1 VIARLP
7 RLAASASD
15 RLRATDLPQ
24 VGLLVL
30 AAMVAALALAWP
42 GRPGAPNE
50 AWYAVAQTRSVLQ
63 ALLALGYGIG
73 LAHEGPR
80 RAVGTVIGVLVVAV
94 STLPLE
100 LVAHVGS
107 VPATP
112 AWWAWLMTPI
122 AVAGQLAI
130 GAGLGLI
137 VRRLRLGAVAPLL
150 VPAAVVGAV
159 ALDVRLGITVL
170 NPLTA
175 ALAVT
180 PPYLAVHAAA
190 ALAGLAVALL
200 AVRRGWS
207 AP

>member
-7 RLAASASD
+7 RLAESASE

-42 GRPGAPNE
+42 GRPGVPNE

-73 LAHEGPR
+73 LGPEGPR
-80 RAVGTVIGVLVVAV
+80 RAVGTAIGVLVVAL
-94 STLPLE
+94 SMLPLE

-107 VPATP
+107 APATP
-112 AWWAWLMTPI
+112 AWWAWAMTPV

-130 GAGLGLI
+130 GAGLGLL
-137 VRRLRLGAVAPLL
+137 VRKVRLVAVAPLL

-159 ALDVRLGITVL
+159 VLDVRLGVTVL

-175 ALAVT
+175 ALVVT
-180 PPYLAVHAAA
+180 PAYLVVHALAAGIGLAIAVAA
-190 ALAGLAVALL
+190 A
-200 AVRRGWS
+200 RRGWG
-207 AP
+207 AA

>member
-7 RLAASASD
+7 SLAESASE

-24 VGLLVL
+24 IGLLVL
-30 AAMVAALALAWP
+30 AAMVAALALSWP
-42 GRPGAPNE
+42 ARPGAPNE

-73 LAHEGPR
+73 LAQEGPR
-80 RAVGTVIGVLVVAV
+80 RAAGTVIGVMVVAL

-112 AWWAWLMTPI
+112 AWWAWVMTPI

-130 GAGLGLI
+130 GAGIGVS
-137 VRRLRLGAVAPLL
+137 VRRLRLAVVAPLF
-150 VPAAVVGAV
+150 VPAAVIGAV
-159 ALDVRLGITVL
+159 ALDVRLGVTVL

-175 ALAVT
+175 ALVVT
-180 PPYLAVHAAA
+180 PAYLIVHALAA
-190 ALAGLAVALL
+190 IVGLAIAVVA
-200 AVRRGWS
+200 ARRGWR
-207 AP
+207 AR

>member
-1 VIARLP
+1 MTARLP
-7 RLAASASD
+7 RLAASASE

-24 VGLLVL
+24 MGLLVL

-73 LAHEGPR
+73 LAQEGPL
-80 RAVGTVIGVLVVAV
+80 RAAGTVIGVMVVAL

-112 AWWAWLMTPI
+112 AWWAWVMTPV
-122 AVAGQLAI
+122 AVAGQLSI
-130 GAGLGLI
+130 GAGIGLI
-137 VRRLRLGAVAPLL
+137 VRRLRLAAVAPLL
-150 VPAAVVGAV
+150 VPAAVAGAV
-159 ALDVRLGITVL
+159 ALDVRLGVTVL

-175 ALAVT
+175 ALVVT
-180 PPYLAVHAAA
+180 PAYLVVHVAAAIVGFTIAAA
-190 ALAGLAVALL
+190 AA
-200 AVRRGWS
+200 RRGWS